1 MRLLLLR
8 ITVAC
13 VYFAVSMQALFK
25 PRLCARFTGKL
36 IPCGAREK
44 GFQLSTS
51 SGGDLNTAVGTFSG
65 AVSAIVAAFPG
76 VSKALEKLTLN
87 LPASKYTFE
96 IPENYISRPALES
109 KIQKVYDT
117 KKKSDAYTVLV
128 GVKGSG
134 KSSAVAHMLSNKSG
148 CYILL
153 YLSLILHRLYSRN

>member
-1 MRLLLLR
+1 
-8 ITVAC
+8 V
-13 VYFAVSMQALFK
+13 QALSK

-36 IPCGAREK
+36 IPRGEK

-51 SGGDLNTAVGTFSG
+51 SGDGLNAVGAMSD

-76 VSKALEKLTLN
+76 VSRAMKKLTLN
-87 LPASKYTFE
+87 LATTNYTFE

-117 KKKSDAYTVLV
+117 RKKSGFS

-134 KSSAVAHMLSNKSG
+134 KSSAVAHVLSNKSG
-148 CYILL
+148 CFILL
-153 YLSLILHRLYSRN
+153 NLSLILHRLYSRN